1 MAIIF
6 RTRVGSHM
14 WAMQHKDS
22 DVDEFVCYT
31 NPTKDLL
38 SGRLS
43 TPPDFSKEGAD
54 VSAHEAEKVVEQ
66 LLRGNVNFIWG
77 VMSPIVVESDSIRGV
92 MRVVGEEYSSMHA
105 ELKAIVRRNLS
116 KNCYD
121 SIHELAVNNFKKYIE
136 SGKDVS
142 EKRCDTI
149 VRSVM
154 FGVRI
159 LRGEGITFAP
169 VSGSTPDQVK
179 AAIEALDQAYKES
192 RLPDKPKEEELRDWL
207 YRVRLY
213 NW

>member
-1 MAIIF
+1 MGIVF
-6 RTRVGSHM
+6 RTMVGSHM
-14 WAMQHKDS
+14 WGMQHEGS
-22 DVDEFVCYT
+22 DIDEFVCYAGS
-31 NPTKDLL
+31 TKDLL

-43 TPPDFSKEGAD
+43 APPDFSHEGAD

-66 LLRGNVNFIWG
+66 LLKGNVNFIWG

-92 MRVVGEEYSSMHA
+92 MRAVGEEYSSRHE

-121 SIHELAVNNFKKYIE
+121 SIHGLAVNNFKKYVE
-136 SGKDVS
+136 SGKDTS
-142 EKRCDTI
+142 EKRCNTI

-159 LRGEGITFAP
+159 LRGEGIMFAP
-169 VSGSTPDQVK
+169 VSGSTPERIKEV
-179 AAIEALDQAYKES
+179 IGILDQAYKES